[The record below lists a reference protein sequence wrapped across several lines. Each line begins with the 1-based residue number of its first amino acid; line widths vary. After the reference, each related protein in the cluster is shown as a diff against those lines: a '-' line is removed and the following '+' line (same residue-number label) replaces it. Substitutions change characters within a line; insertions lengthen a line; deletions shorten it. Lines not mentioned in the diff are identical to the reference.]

1 MANNK
6 QIQVSTVKQTADV
19 EVIFVNANLIS
30 KAIRSSIAAH
40 NALDKCMKIVPV
52 PECDEDGT
60 PKRKENG
67 ELIVTGKTTNYYDP
81 YEIGPDELKP
91 LCEIVLPFLDEL
103 CKAFEE

>member
-6 QIQVSTVKQTADV
+6 QIQISTVRQTADV

-30 KAIRSSIAAH
+30 KAIRASMAAH
-40 NALDKCMKIVPV
+40 NVLDKCVCINHV

-60 PKRKENG
+60 PKRNENG
-67 ELIVTGKTTNYYDP
+67 ELIFTDKTIKSYFPHDIR
-81 YEIGPDELKP
+81 EEDLKSLDET
-91 LCEIVLPFLDEL
+91 VLPFLDEL